1 MKAMTAVK
9 GFCAASILTLSSL
22 AMAEGGG
29 DRVYGRMMQ
38 ENQQA
43 MEQYASRNGKTPP
56 EVVHYEY
63 GMNLDIQKVISVT
76 QANKNCSVA
85 PSRMTYEDSAGKLNT
100 LEYKVMG
107 TNCPHGS

>member
-1 MKAMTAVK
+1 MKAMTAMK
-9 GFCAASILTLSSL
+9 AFCAASILTLSSL

-63 GMNLDIQKVISVT
+63 GMNLDIQKVVSVT
-76 QANKNCSVA
+76 RANKTCGVA
-85 PSRMTYEDSAGKLNT
+85 PSRMTYEDSTGKLNT
-100 LEYKVMG
+100 VEYKVMAD
-107 TNCPHGS
+107 NCPHGS

>member
-9 GFCAASILTLSSL
+9 AFCAASVLTLSSL

-43 MEQYASRNGKTPP
+43 MERYASRNGKTPP
-56 EVVHYEY
+56 EIVHYEY
-63 GMNLDIQKVISVT
+63 GMNLDIQKVVSVT
-76 QANKNCSVA
+76 RANKTCGVA
-85 PSRMTYEDSAGKLNT
+85 PSRMTYEDSTGKLNT
-100 LEYKVMG
+100 VEYKVMAD
-107 TNCPHGS
+107 NCPHGS

>member
-1 MKAMTAVK
+1 MKSFKAIFAL
-9 GFCAASILTLSSL
+9 AILVSSSL

-38 ENQQA
+38 ENQRA
-43 MEQYASRNGKTPP
+43 MEQYALKNGKSTP

-63 GMNLDIQKVISVT
+63 GMNLDIQKLVSVT
-76 QANKNCSVA
+76 QANKTCSVA

-100 LEYKVMG
+100 VEYRVMG

>member
-1 MKAMTAVK
+1 MKTLKALFAVT
-9 GFCAASILTLSSL
+9 ILTLSSL

-43 MEQYASRNGKTPP
+43 MEQYALKNGKAIP
-56 EVVHYEY
+56 EIVHYEY
-63 GMNLDIQKVISVT
+63 GMNLDVQKVVSVT
-76 QANKNCSVA
+76 QANKSCDVA

-100 LEYKVMG
+100 LEYRVMG

>member
-1 MKAMTAVK
+1 MKALKVLFAV
-9 GFCAASILTLSSL
+9 SILTLSSL

-43 MEQYASRNGKTPP
+43 MEQYAKKNAKSIP
-56 EVVHYEY
+56 EIVHYEY
-63 GMNLDIQKVISVT
+63 GMNLDIQKVVSVT
-76 QANKNCSVA
+76 QANKTCSVA

-100 LEYKVMG
+100 VEYRVMG

>member
-9 GFCAASILTLSSL
+9 AFCAAWILTLSSL

-38 ENQQA
+38 ENQKA

-56 EVVHYEY
+56 EIVHYEY
-63 GMNLDIQKVISVT
+63 GMNLDVQKVVSVT
-76 QANKNCSVA
+76 QANKSCDVA

-100 LEYKVMG
+100 LEYRVMG

>member
-9 GFCAASILTLSSL
+9 AFCAASILTLSSL

-43 MEQYASRNGKTPP
+43 MEQYALKMVRPSLKLFI
-56 EVVHYEY
+56 
-63 GMNLDIQKVISVT
+63 MNMV
-76 QANKNCSVA
+76 
-85 PSRMTYEDSAGKLNT
+85 
-100 LEYKVMG
+100 
-107 TNCPHGS
+107 

>member
-1 MKAMTAVK
+1 MKTLNAVIDI
-9 GFCAASILTLSSL
+9 SILVVSSF

-43 MEQYASRNGKTPP
+43 MEQYALKNSKAIP
-56 EVVHYEY
+56 EIVHYEY
-63 GMNLDIQKVISVT
+63 GMNLDVQKVVSVT
-76 QANKNCSVA
+76 QANKSCDVA

-100 LEYKVMG
+100 LEYIVMG
-107 TNCPHGS
+107 TKCQHGG

>member
-9 GFCAASILTLSSL
+9 AFCAASVLTLSSL

-43 MEQYASRNGKTPP
+43 MEQYALKNGKAIP
-56 EVVHYEY
+56 EIVHYEY
-63 GMNLDIQKVISVT
+63 GMNLDIQKVVSVT
-76 QANKNCSVA
+76 QANKTCGVA
-85 PSRMTYEDSAGKLNT
+85 PSRMTYEDTAGRLNT
-100 LEYKVMG
+100 VEYKIMG

>member
-1 MKAMTAVK
+1 MKSLKVFFAVT
-9 GFCAASILTLSSL
+9 ILTMSSL

-38 ENQQA
+38 ENQKA
-43 MEQYASRNGKTPP
+43 MEQYALENGKATP

-63 GMNLDIQKVISVT
+63 GMNLDVQKVISTT
-76 QANKNCSVA
+76 QANKTCGVA

-100 LEYKVMG
+100 LEYKGLG

>member
-9 GFCAASILTLSSL
+9 AFCAASILTLSSL

-43 MEQYASRNGKTPP
+43 MEQYALKTVRPSLKLFI
-56 EVVHYEY
+56 
-63 GMNLDIQKVISVT
+63 MNMV
-76 QANKNCSVA
+76 
-85 PSRMTYEDSAGKLNT
+85 
-100 LEYKVMG
+100 
-107 TNCPHGS
+107 

>member
-1 MKAMTAVK
+1 MKLLKVV
-9 GFCAASILTLSSL
+9 FAASILTMSSL

-56 EVVHYEY
+56 EIVHYEY

>member
-9 GFCAASILTLSSL
+9 AFCAASILTLSSL

-43 MEQYASRNGKTPP
+43 MGNMPQGTARLLLKLFI
-56 EVVHYEY
+56 
-63 GMNLDIQKVISVT
+63 MNMV
-76 QANKNCSVA
+76 
-85 PSRMTYEDSAGKLNT
+85 
-100 LEYKVMG
+100 
-107 TNCPHGS
+107 